1 MDMVYIYY
9 LKYCGKGQLR
19 MDLEIQS
26 NIYDKL
32 KMKNF
37 EVNTVAGDVPGGK
50 RILCPT

>member
-1 MDMVYIYY
+1 
-9 LKYCGKGQLR
+9 
-19 MDLEIQS
+19 MDLEIQN

-37 EVNTVAGDVPGGK
+37 EVNTVARDMPGEK